1 MDQAEQAYL
10 CLCIEEERVIWDTS
24 SDAYLSKTLRL
35 EAWDRIEARMK
46 KHGYNRTIK
55 ELQDMWKFLRS
66 KFFRVTSGKTS
77 GSSAKTVEF
86 MKNMTFLQNI
96 AIPTESRYTNFDREL
111 DMDSAEFQP
120 STSKV
125 PSVPVLGDLS
135 NSISSLSSQRRKRKL
150 SDDGT
155 CFEGSAVRVAADAV
169 MTKLDS
175 IHVEDRYTH
184 IGRYVESSLR
194 RLSDEEAD
202 LKVLH
207 IMAIF
212 ANVNI
217 SENLDHCYSAAS
229 AYQHSNR

>member
-10 CLCIEEERVIWDTS
+10 CLCVEEERAIWDTS
-24 SDAYLSKTLRL
+24 SDAYLSKTLR
-35 EAWDRIEARMK
+35 
-46 KHGYNRTIK
+46 
-55 ELQDMWKFLRS
+55 
-66 KFFRVTSGKTS
+66 VTSELTR

-86 MKNMTFLQNI
+86 MKNMTFLENI
-96 AIPTESRYTNFDREL
+96 AILTESRYTNFDREL
-111 DMDSAEFQP
+111 NMDSADCQP

-125 PSVPVLGDLS
+125 PSLRVLGDLS

-150 SDDGT
+150 PDD
-155 CFEGSAVRVAADAV
+155 ERSAVRVAADAV

-175 IHVEDRYTH
+175 THVEDRYTH
-184 IGRYVESSLR
+184 IGRYVEPSLR